1 MAQDGE
7 RLGADFL
14 RFLERADGRQV
25 AGDASGEDAMGLAG
39 VTGIPSAPLV
49 INPAPV
55 SIAHG
60 ACTITKSILVRSTHT
75 S

>member
-1 MAQDGE
+1 MGV
-7 RLGADFL
+7 DFL
-14 RFLERADGRQV
+14 RLLERADGRQA
-25 AGDASGEDAMGLAG
+25 AGVASGEDAMGLAG
-39 VTGIPSAPLV
+39 ITGIPSAPLV

-60 ACTITKSILVRSTHT
+60 ACTITKSTLVRRAHT